1 MNRWITALKK
11 HGNAPETKRQKCQN
25 APWRAYGTSGTACFE
40 RNANFSEDRDDG
52 AGRYADWTDDAR
64 RDLYEER
71 AAIME
76 YDGWLMRSEAESAAW
91 HVVFRG
97 RLRDTT

>member
-11 HGNAPETKRQKCQN
+11 HATAPETKRQKCQN
-25 APWRAYGTSGTACFE
+25 APWRTYGTFGTGASGQTTSY
-40 RNANFSEDRDDG
+40 SEQRDDG

-71 AAIME
+71 AAVME
-76 YDGWLMRSEAESAAW
+76 IDGGLTRDAAEFMARRE
-91 HVVFRG
+91 VYE
-97 RLRDTT
+97 

>member
-1 MNRWITALKK
+1 MNRWITALKN

-25 APWRAYGTSGTACFE
+25 SPWSTFGTFGTASPE
-40 RNANFSEDRDDG
+40 QKEIFSEPRADG
-52 AGRYADWTDDAR
+52 AGRQTDWSDECL

-76 YDGWLMRSEAESAAW
+76 FDGWLRRGEAEAKAW
-91 HVVFRG
+91 RQVYFPN
-97 RLRDTT
+97 L